1 MNEDVVKSLADLFE
15 PDSYLKNL
23 VIINHETHE
32 SRRFTVTDMHR
43 RLSQIKLNSE
53 VPEEIQRQFATV
65 KNLYL
70 YGWFVDDFLSIS
82 AFQALLLA
90 EMALRHRLGY
100 VDRKAGDKK
109 PPGLKGLLKEAQQR
123 GLLVDEGFSVIA
135 SQRAQDETD
144 PLVAGTTDKYVSIL
158 IDALPFL
165 RNGFAHPSGPMGI
178 GGSSMSILVIVS
190 ELINQLFQS
199 RNS

>member
-1 MNEDVVKSLADLFE
+1 MKPLADLLE

-65 KNLYL
+65 QNLFL
-70 YGWFVDDFLSIS
+70 YGWFVEDFLSIS

-100 VDRKAGDKK
+100 VERNAGDKK

-135 SQRAQDETD
+135 AQQAQAEPN
-144 PLVAGTTDKYVSIL
+144 PLVTGTSDKYVSIL
-158 IDALPFL
+158 VDALPIL
-165 RNGFAHPSGPMGI
+165 RNGFAHPSGSMGM

-190 ELINQLFQS
+190 ELINQLF
-199 RNS
+199 RDTTLDEP